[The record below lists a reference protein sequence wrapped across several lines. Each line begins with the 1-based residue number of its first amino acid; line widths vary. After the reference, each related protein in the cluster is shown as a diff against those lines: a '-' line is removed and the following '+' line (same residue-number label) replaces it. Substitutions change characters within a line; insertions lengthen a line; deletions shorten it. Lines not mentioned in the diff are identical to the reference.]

1 MTLSH
6 KNTDDIWLVIDSR
19 TASAG
24 MSSGISRFVVGITRA
39 LSIELEK
46 KRENSEALFNNL
58 RILIIAKTD
67 PSDWMIELV
76 YKHPHIVSYWKSDAG
91 SFFTKK
97 IQNFTWFWST
107 QVCKKLQNM
116 TGNKIIWFAPANFDR
131 PLFISNKN
139 MAQRVIQIVHDNIPF
154 LKLKGFGFIFK
165 RQFKFLVSRAL
176 LKLPFVATVSQH
188 SAQALSGI
196 VKKRANSVYIISD
209 AVDEIFGENKI
220 ISQKELIEQKRHLF
234 LSEIAPELDSE
245 NVNTCF
251 WVIGI
256 GRNQSYKC
264 WDIALQAIEKL
275 NGSDNKKKICFIR
288 IGADN
293 KEINSYSKRSSLTEY
308 GKIKVF
314 EELNLLILPNI
325 SDEQLALLYQISDL
339 LVHPSLAEGFGLP
352 PVEAALSGLPVLFR
366 KGTAIDEHFMEGS
379 LPTNF
384 WSAVDSQYSAVWA
397 NQIERLLFDK
407 KDSSF
412 YLDLK
417 ESERPRDYILN
428 YSKSEKNFKWET
440 SANLILKILGE
451 DGGIIENI
459 LTKK

>member
-1 MTLSH
+1 M
-6 KNTDDIWLVIDSR
+6 
-19 TASAG
+19 
-24 MSSGISRFVVGITRA
+24 
-39 LSIELEK
+39 
-46 KRENSEALFNNL
+46 
-58 RILIIAKTD
+58 
-67 PSDWMIELV
+67 
-76 YKHPHIVSYWKSDAG
+76 
-91 SFFTKK
+91 
-97 IQNFTWFWST
+97 
-107 QVCKKLQNM
+107 
-116 TGNKIIWFAPANFDR
+116 
-131 PLFISNKN
+131 
-139 MAQRVIQIVHDNIPF
+139 
-154 LKLKGFGFIFK
+154 
-165 RQFKFLVSRAL
+165 
-176 LKLPFVATVSQH
+176 
-188 SAQALSGI
+188 
-196 VKKRANSVYIISD
+196 
-209 AVDEIFGENKI
+209 
-220 ISQKELIEQKRHLF
+220 
-234 LSEIAPELDSE
+234 
-245 NVNTCF
+245 
-251 WVIGI
+251 
-256 GRNQSYKC
+256 
-264 WDIALQAIEKL
+264 
-275 NGSDNKKKICFIR
+275 
-288 IGADN
+288 
-293 KEINSYSKRSSLTEY
+293 
-308 GKIKVF
+308 
-314 EELNLLILPNI
+314 PNI